1 VISLQNQGDL
11 LYVPAF
17 WQHTISTLEGLS
29 YHCNSLGGHSSVGL
43 DVSRDCGFYD
53 DEQMVRLWEEEAWK
67 AVYRKARRRR
77 LNQRHMRRLRKQAR
91 GRALAGT
98 K

>member
-1 VISLQNQGDL
+1 
-11 LYVPAF
+11 VPAF

-53 DEQMVRLWEEEAWK
+53 DEQMIKVWEEDAWK
-67 AVYRKARRRR
+67 SVYRKARRRR
-77 LNQRHMRRLRKQAR
+77 LKQHHMKRLRKQAR
-91 GRALAGT
+91 GRALLVG
-98 K
+98 KV